1 MTKEKICVKIL
12 RKIDSLSEV
21 DTVNLKSK
29 INVPNFITSMRV
41 LGAIAMA
48 FTKMFTPE
56 FYAIYTF
63 CGITDVLDGFIART
77 TKKTTEFGAKLDSV
91 ADLLFYGIMLI
102 KLLPE
107 MLGAMPNAMPWM
119 IVTLILVRLVSYGI
133 AALKHKKFASLHT
146 YMNKLTGL
154 GGFSMP
160 YLIKFAPQPIV
171 YTIVY
176 VIAMIAAIEELV
188 IHVCATTYKSA
199 NKTFIKVVKSRK
211 YND

>member
-1 MTKEKICVKIL
+1 M
-12 RKIDSLSEV
+12 
-21 DTVNLKSK
+21 
-29 INVPNFITSMRV
+29 
-41 LGAIAMA
+41 
-48 FTKMFTPE
+48 
-56 FYAIYTF
+56 
-63 CGITDVLDGFIART
+63 
-77 TKKTTEFGAKLDSV
+77 
-91 ADLLFYGIMLI
+91 LFYGIMLI